1 MPAARQPGHRWQ
13 PLADL
18 PPDWRR
24 WRDSSLPGLLAVWQR
39 QRSELPEATVRTF
52 IDKMFR
58 RWSIETGILE
68 RIYTLDES
76 ATQTLVELGF
86 DAAYL
91 SHGDS
96 DLPAGQLIA
105 ILEDHR
111 DAAEGLFAFVN
122 HRRDLSTSYIKE
134 LHQQLLRHQEFADGV
149 DSMGSPVQVRVRK
162 GDWKQWPN
170 NPGDRRTGQLIHEYC
185 PPEQTASEMAR
196 LLLLHQAHADV
207 PFEIEAA
214 WLHHRFTQIHP
225 FQDGNGR
232 VARALATLVCL
243 RAGSLPL
250 VIERGDKREYI
261 AALEQ
266 ADRGDLGALIGMFR
280 RQQQEALLRALQLSE
295 PSETPAGFGGV
306 LEQARRRLEAAAD
319 SSRIANGV
327 RGRVESLLQI
337 ANRRF
342 EAAALDVTN
351 IGTQGI
357 GATTAF
363 ASEPSAARYWQQ
375 IAGGAVDLGYEA
387 DPGGHRAWIVLHI
400 LWGGV
405 GGWHE
410 QRRCDLVIS
419 LHPVRRTGEHVMAAL
434 ALLCEQRT
442 MRSGEDDVIG
452 SQLACKAPFTFTDLA
467 EFNDEAVRFTTWLE
481 DALVLGLDAWRRM
494 L

>member
-1 MPAARQPGHRWQ
+1 MSESRQRGHRWQ
-13 PLADL
+13 PIADL
-18 PPDWRR
+18 PADWTR
-24 WRDSSLPGLLAVWQR
+24 WRDSSLPGLLAVWHRRR
-39 QRSELPEATVRTF
+39 QELPESAVREF
-52 IDKMFR
+52 LARLVR

-86 DAAYL
+86 DAAHL

-170 NPGDRRTGQLIHEYC
+170 NPGDRRSGQLIHEYC
-185 PPEQTASEMAR
+185 PPEQTASEMDR
-196 LLLLHQAHADV
+196 LLLLHQSHADV

-250 VIERGDKREYI
+250 VVERGDKREYI

-280 RQQQEALLRALQLSE
+280 RQQQEALLRALQLAE
-295 PSETPAGFGGV
+295 LREAPSGLAAV
-306 LEQARRRLEAAAD
+306 LEEARKRLESTAD
-319 SSRIANGV
+319 SFRIASGA

-337 ANRRF
+337 AIRRF
-342 EAAALDVTN
+342 ETAARDVTA
-351 IGTQGI
+351 IGAQGI
-357 GATTAF
+357 GARMMF
-363 ASEPSAARYWQQ
+363 ANDANSTRYWQQ
-375 IAGGAVDLGYEA
+375 ISVAAGALGYDA
-387 DPGGHRAWIVLHI
+387 DPIGHRAWIVLHI

-405 GGWHE
+405 GGWSE
-410 QRRCDLVIS
+410 QRRCDLVVS
-419 LHPVRRTGEHVMAAL
+419 LHPVRNTSEHVMAAV
-434 ALLCEQRT
+434 ALLCEQST
-442 MRSGEDDVIG
+442 MRTGDDDVRN

-467 EFNDEAVRFTTWLE
+467 EFNDEAARFTAWLE
-481 DALVLGLDAWRRM
+481 SALVMGLDGWRRM